1 MLLAVEPWSLH
12 LRSISSPLAP
22 VGQVDQAEQIWPAP
36 GRPVFTAEERAALA
50 ETSKERKAARAG
62 KSDGE
67 ADVLAKIAEMPVA
80 DRRIAKRIHA
90 LIKDAAP
97 ELSPKTWYGMPAY
110 ANAEGKVICFFLA
123 AAKFK
128 SRYATFGFEEAA
140 NLDDGTMWPA
150 SFALQKLSP
159 ANEALIVKLVKKAA
173 RQRS

>member
-1 MLLAVEPWSLH
+1 MSATTK
-12 LRSISSPLAP
+12 AP
-22 VGQVDQAEQIWPAP
+22 KRTLESARASK
-36 GRPVFTAEERAALA
+36 VFTTEERAALA
-50 ETSKERKAARAG
+50 EISKDRKAEARRAARGG
-62 KSDGE
+62 KPDGE
-67 ADVLAKIAEMPVA
+67 ADVLAKIAEMPDA

-110 ANAEGKVICFFLA
+110 ANADGKVICFFLA

-150 SFALQKLSP
+150 SFALQKLTP

-173 RQRS
+173 RPRS